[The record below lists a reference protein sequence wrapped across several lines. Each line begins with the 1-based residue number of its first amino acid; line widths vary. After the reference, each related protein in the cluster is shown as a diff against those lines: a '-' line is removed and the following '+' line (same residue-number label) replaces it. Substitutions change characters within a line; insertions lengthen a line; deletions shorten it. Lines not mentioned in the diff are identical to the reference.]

1 MFRCFFSADKR
12 ATEQFETPDRVAA
25 IAASAAALA
34 PVEIDRADRLREGPA
49 EVHPVQEEEK
59 ECNGAYP
66 RLGIHPRTNAPKKRT
81 RQSTGEGGAA
91 IFFFSLLYFI
101 PFFRYLKVTI
111 LKRGRRKGIKGE
123 KESYKSF
130 M

>member
-25 IAASAAALA
+25 IAAAAAAALA

-81 RQSTGEGGAA
+81 RQSTGEGGGRP
-91 IFFFSLLYFI
+91 FFSSRFSILFHFSGTSKS
-101 PFFRYLKVTI
+101 PF
-111 LKRGRRKGIKGE
+111 
-123 KESYKSF
+123 
-130 M
+130 